1 METHVLGFPRIGA
14 NRELKKALE
23 SYWKGTSKKEDLF
36 ACENALK
43 ERHWW
48 FQREQGLSMVTV
60 GDFSFYDQMLDTTCL
75 LGMIP
80 QRFQTVTDE
89 PEIDRYFQMARGDAA
104 ANIPAMEMT
113 KWFDSNYH
121 YLVPEFT
128 PSMTIRRSSDK
139 LVRDTVHALSRE
151 FRPKPVLIGPLTY
164 ISLGMEY
171 NGADRW
177 QYLDAIVDVYCSVLA
192 ELAPLCN
199 WIQLDEPILCTDLS
213 QQVRD
218 LFAPVYRKLKQAA
231 GNAKLLLATYFG
243 SLDEN
248 LTTALETGCD
258 GLHLDLVRGNR
269 RQLDQLLDLLPATTV
284 LSVGLVDGRN
294 IWKNN
299 LRQSK
304 EIIEQLTRRIGS
316 DRIMVASSC
325 SLLHVPVDLLQER
338 NLAPEIK
345 NRMAFA
351 VQKCREVAVLAAIAD
366 GEHEPLLREND
377 ALFTEQ
383 RNDTNTLRREVRERV
398 AVVNESMLTRSSPY
412 PVRKQHHD
420 AWLQLPLLPTTTIG
434 SFPQTATI
442 RSIRN
447 SYHKGTLAEAAYR
460 SFMQSEIRS
469 TVEQQERIGLDVLVH
484 GEAERNDMVEYFG
497 QQLDGFCFTENGW
510 VQSYGS
516 RCVKPPVIYGD
527 VARPAPMTVDWIN
540 YAQSLT
546 AKPVKGMLTG
556 PVTILNWSFVRNDLP
571 RAEVC
576 KQIALA
582 ISDEVADLEKAGIG
596 IIQVDEAAMREGM
609 PLRQKDAER
618 YLRWAV
624 DSFRL
629 TVGGAADSTQI
640 HTHMCYSKFNAIMP
654 SIIEM
659 DADVISI
666 EASRSKMELLSAFR
680 QHHYPNEIGPGIYD
694 IHSPRVPEVDEL
706 CSMIRLALKVIPPER
721 LWINPDCG
729 LKTRQWPET
738 IASLRNMVD
747 AANRIRAELIIG
759 VKAGELSAVSES
771 ETGQTPTGTHVI
783 T

>member
-1 METHVLGFPRIGA
+1 MEAHVLGFPRIGA

-23 SYWKGTSKKEDLF
+23 SYWKGTSKKEDLL

-48 FQREQGLSMVTV
+48 LQRDQGLSMVTV

-80 QRFQTVTDE
+80 QRFSTATDE
-89 PEIDRYFQMARGDAA
+89 LELDRYFRMARGDAA

-128 PSMTIRRSSDK
+128 PGMPIRRSSDK

-151 FRPKPVLIGPLTY
+151 FRAKPVMIGPLTY
-164 ISLGMEY
+164 ISLGREY
-171 NGADRW
+171 NGVDRW

-192 ELAPLCN
+192 ELAPYSV
-199 WIQLDEPILCTDLS
+199 WIQIDEPILCTDLP
-213 QQVRD
+213 QQVREC
-218 LFAPVYRKLKQAA
+218 FAPVYCKVRQAA
-231 GNAKLLLATYFG
+231 GSAKLLLATYFG

-258 GLHLDLVRGNR
+258 GLHLDLVRGKEQLN
-269 RQLDQLLDLLPATTV
+269 QVLDQLPATV
-284 LSVGLVDGRN
+284 SLSLGLVDGRN

-299 LRQSK
+299 LRCSK
-304 EIIEQLTRRIGS
+304 EVIETAMQRVGS
-316 DRIMVASSC
+316 ERLLVASSC
-325 SLLHVPVDLLQER
+325 SLQHVPVDLLQEKS
-338 NLAPEIK
+338 LDPTIK
-345 NRMAFA
+345 GWMAFA
-351 VQKCREVAVLAAIAD
+351 VQKCREVAVLAQIAG

-377 ALFTEQ
+377 ALFAERQADARIVRQEIRNRADAVTETAL
-383 RNDTNTLRREVRERV
+383 N
-398 AVVNESMLTRSSPY
+398 RSSPY
-412 PVRKQHHD
+412 PVRKQRQAD
-420 AWLQLPLLPTTTIG
+420 WLQLPLLPTTTIG
-434 SFPQTATI
+434 SFPQTSQI
-442 RSIRN
+442 RSIRK
-447 SYHKGTLAEAAYR
+447 SFTSGTLAEVAYQ
-460 SFMQSEIRS
+460 SFIKSEIRS
-469 TVEQQERIGLDVLVH
+469 VITQQERLGLDILVH

-497 QQLDGFCFTENGW
+497 QQLDGFCFTGNGW

-516 RCVKPPVIYGD
+516 RCVKPPVIFGD
-527 VARPAPMTVDWIN
+527 IARPTSMTVNWIR

-546 AKPVKGMLTG
+546 EKPVKGMLTG
-556 PVTILNWSFVRNDLP
+556 PVTILNWSFVRDDLP

-582 ISDEVADLEKAGIG
+582 MRDEVEDLEKAGIG
-596 IIQVDEAAMREGM
+596 IIQIDEAALREGM
-609 PLRQKDAER
+609 PLRHTDAEI

-624 DSFRL
+624 NCFRL
-629 TVGGAADSTQI
+629 TAAVASDETQI

-654 SIIEM
+654 WIIAM

-666 EASRSKMELLSAFR
+666 EASRSKMELLCSFE
-680 QHHYPNEIGPGIYD
+680 QSSYPNEIGPGIYD
-694 IHSPRVPEVDEL
+694 IHSLRVPKVDEL
-706 CSMIRLALKVIPPER
+706 VALIRLALQVIPPER

-738 IASLRNMVD
+738 IASLQNLVT
-747 AANRIRAELIIG
+747 AAHQVRHELATA
-759 VKAGELSAVSES
+759 VQAGELSSLGATA
-771 ETGQTPTGTHVI
+771 TGQTVSTVHASI
-783 T
+783 

>member
-1 METHVLGFPRIGA
+1 MEAHILGFPRIGA

-60 GDFSFYDQMLDTTCL
+60 GDFSFYDQMLDTICL

-80 QRFQTVTDE
+80 QRFSMVADE
-89 PEIDRYFQMARGDAA
+89 LELDRYFRMARGDAA

-128 PSMTIRRSSDK
+128 PDMTIRRSSDK
-139 LVRDTVHALSRE
+139 LVRETVHALSRD

-164 ISLGMEY
+164 ISLGKEY
-171 NGADRW
+171 GGCDRW
-177 QYLDAIVDVYCSVLA
+177 SYLDAIVDVYCSVLA
-192 ELAPLCN
+192 ELAPLCD
-199 WIQLDEPILCTDLS
+199 WIQLDEPILCTDLPE
-213 QQVRD
+213 QVRTR
-218 LFAPVYRKLKQAA
+218 FASVYQKLKQAA
-231 GNAKLLLATYFG
+231 NRSKLLLATYFG
-243 SLDEN
+243 SLEEN

-258 GLHLDLVRGNR
+258 GLHIDLVRGKE
-269 RQLDQLLDLLPATTV
+269 QLNQVLELLPATVT

-299 LRQSK
+299 LRCSK
-304 EIIEQLTRRIGS
+304 EVIETVIQHIGS
-316 DRIMVASSC
+316 KRVMVASSC
-325 SLLHVPVDLLQER
+325 SLQHVPVDLLQEKI
-338 NLAPEIK
+338 LDPTLK
-345 NRMAFA
+345 GWMAFA
-351 VQKCREVAVLAAIAD
+351 VQKCREVAVLAQISG
-366 GEHEPLLREND
+366 GEHGPLLREND
-377 ALFTEQ
+377 ALFAERQADARIVRQEIRNRANAVTETELN
-383 RNDTNTLRREVRERV
+383 RISL
-398 AVVNESMLTRSSPY
+398 Y
-412 PVRKQHHD
+412 PVRKQRQA

-434 SFPQTATI
+434 SFPQTSQI
-442 RSIRN
+442 RSIRK
-447 SYHKGTLAEAAYR
+447 SFTSGTLAEVAYR
-460 SFMQSEIRS
+460 SFIKSEIRS
-469 TVEQQERIGLDVLVH
+469 VIEQQERLGLDILVH

-497 QQLDGFCFTENGW
+497 QQLDGFCFTGNGW

-516 RCVKPPVIYGD
+516 RCVKPPVIFGD
-527 VARPAPMTVDWIN
+527 IARTAPMTVDWIS

-546 AKPVKGMLTG
+546 EKPVKGMLTG
-556 PVTILNWSFVRNDLP
+556 PVTILNWSFVRDDLS

-582 ISDEVADLEKAGIG
+582 MRDEVQDLEKSGIG
-596 IIQVDEAAMREGM
+596 IIQIDEAALREGM
-609 PLRQKDAER
+609 PLRHKDAEI

-624 DSFRL
+624 DCFRL
-629 TVGGAADSTQI
+629 TAAVASDETQI

-654 SIIEM
+654 WIIAM

-666 EASRSKMELLSAFR
+666 EASRSKMELLHAF
-680 QHHYPNEIGPGIYD
+680 QQSSYPNEIGPGIYD

-706 CSMIRLALKVIPPER
+706 CSLIRLALQVIPPER

-738 IASLRNMVD
+738 IASLRNMID
-747 AANRIRAELIIG
+747 AAHQIRRELSVVSQAE
-759 VKAGELSAVSES
+759 ELSAVRQQQPGS
-771 ETGQTPTGTHVI
+771 QQRLLRM
-783 T
+783 

>member
-1 METHVLGFPRIGA
+1 METHVLGFPRIGT

-23 SYWKGTSKKEDLF
+23 SYWRGTSKKEDLF

-48 FQREQGLSMVTV
+48 FQRDQGLSMVTV

-80 QRFQTVTDE
+80 QRFQTVADE
-89 PEIDRYFQMARGDAA
+89 PELDRYFRMARGDAA
-104 ANIPAMEMT
+104 ANIPALEMT

-128 PSMTIRRSSDK
+128 PGMTIRRSSDK

-151 FRPKPVLIGPLTY
+151 FRAKPVLIGPLTY

-171 NGADRW
+171 HGVDRW
-177 QYLDAIVDVYCSVLA
+177 QYLDAIVEVYCSVLT
-192 ELAPLCN
+192 ELASYCI
-199 WIQLDEPILCTDLS
+199 WIQIDEPILCTDLP
-213 QQVRD
+213 QQVRE

-231 GNAKLLLATYFG
+231 GSAKLLLATYFG

-258 GLHLDLVRGNR
+258 GLHLDLVRGS
-269 RQLDQLLDLLPATTV
+269 RQLDQVFDLLPATTV
-284 LSVGLVDGRN
+284 LSAGLVDGRN

-299 LRQSK
+299 LRHSK
-304 EIIEQLTRRIGS
+304 EVIEQLTRRIGS

-338 NLAPEIK
+338 RLAPVIK
-345 NRMAFA
+345 GRMAFA

-377 ALFTEQ
+377 RVFTEQ
-383 RNDTNTLRREVRERV
+383 RNDTGILRQDVRER
-398 AVVNESMLTRSSPY
+398 AAAVNESMLTRPSPY
-412 PVRKQHHD
+412 PVRKQRQD

-434 SFPQTATI
+434 SFPQTTTI

-447 SYHKGTLAEAAYR
+447 SYQKGTLAEAAYR
-460 SFMQSEIRS
+460 SFIQSEIRS
-469 TVEQQERIGLDVLVH
+469 VVERQERLELDVLVH

-527 VARPAPMTVDWIN
+527 VARPAPMTVDWIS

-546 AKPVKGMLTG
+546 TKPMKGMLTG

-582 ISDEVADLEKAGIG
+582 IRDEVADLEKAGIG
-596 IIQVDEAAMREGM
+596 IIQVDEAALREGM
-609 PLRQKDAER
+609 PLRQKDAEQ
-618 YLRWAV
+618 YLCWAV
-624 DSFRL
+624 DCFRL

-654 SIIEM
+654 GIIEM

-680 QHHYPNEIGPGIYD
+680 QYHYPNEIGPGIYD

-706 CSMIRLALKVIPPER
+706 VALIRLALQVIPPER

-738 IASLRNMVD
+738 LESLRNLMT
-747 AANRIRAELIIG
+747 AAQQVRQELT
-759 VKAGELSAVSES
+759 AGASSGEFPAVV
-771 ETGQTPTGTHVI
+771 TPVTVQTAVTAGADI
-783 T
+783 

>member
-1 METHVLGFPRIGA
+1 MEAHVLGFPRIGA

-23 SYWKGTSKKEDLF
+23 SYWKGSSKKEDLF

-80 QRFQTVTDE
+80 DRFNTVADE
-89 PEIDRYFQMARGDAA
+89 LVIDRYFRAARGDAT

-128 PSMTIRRSSDK
+128 PGMTVRRSSDR

-199 WIQLDEPILCTDLS
+199 WIQLDEPILCTDLPE
-213 QQVRD
+213 QVRT
-218 LFAPVYRKLKQAA
+218 LFAPVYHKLKQAA

-258 GLHLDLVRGNR
+258 GLHLDLVRGSG
-269 RQLDQLLDLLPATTV
+269 QLDQLFDLLPATVT
-284 LSVGLVDGRN
+284 LSAGLVDGRN

-304 EIIEQLTRRIGS
+304 EIIEQLNRHISS

-325 SLLHVPVDLLQER
+325 SLLHVPFDILQEKE
-338 NLAPEIK
+338 LDPVLK
-345 NRMAFA
+345 NWMAFA
-351 VQKCREVAVLAAIAD
+351 VQKCREVALLANIAG

-377 ALFTEQ
+377 AIFAERHSDSRVT
-383 RNDTNTLRREVRERV
+383 RNDIRTRS
-398 AVVNESMLTRSSPY
+398 AAVNEALLKRTNPY
-412 PVRKQHHD
+412 PVRKQSQS
-420 AWLQLPLLPTTTIG
+420 AWLKLPLLPTTTIG
-434 SFPQTATI
+434 SFPQTGTI
-442 RSIRN
+442 RSIRKSFN
-447 SYHKGTLAEAAYR
+447 KGTLAELAYR

-469 TVEQQERIGLDVLVH
+469 VVEQQERLGLDVLVH
-484 GEAERNDMVEYFG
+484 GESERNDMVEYFG

-527 VARPAPMTVDWIN
+527 VARPAPMTVDWIS

-546 AKPVKGMLTG
+546 TKPMKGMLTG

-582 ISDEVADLEKAGIG
+582 IRDEVADLEKAGIG
-596 IIQVDEAAMREGM
+596 IIQVDEAALREGM

-666 EASRSKMELLSAFR
+666 EASRSKMELLNAF
-680 QHHYPNEIGPGIYD
+680 QQYHYPTEIGPGIYD

-706 CSMIRLALKVIPPER
+706 RSLIRLALKVIPPER

-738 IASLRNMVD
+738 IESLRNLVT
-747 AANRIRAELIIG
+747 AAHQIRQELTAG
-759 VKAGELSAVSES
+759 AVSGELPAVSTTA
-771 ETGQTPTGTHVI
+771 TGQTITGVPAAI
-783 T
+783 